1 MYNLDAILS
10 SRGMTKKDLADRLGI
25 TKQGLNS
32 MKNPTLSNLEKVANA
47 LEIPLWMLFREE
59 QVDNL
64 DGAIITINGV
74 KYRLT
79 RME

>member
-64 DGAIITINGV
+64 DGGIITINGV

>member
-1 MYNLDAILS
+1 
-10 SRGMTKKDLADRLGI
+10 MTKKDLADRLGI

-64 DGAIITINGV
+64 DGGIITINGV

>member
-1 MYNLDAILS
+1 MYNLDAILT
-10 SRGMTKKDLADRLGI
+10 SRGMTKKDLADKLGI

-47 LEIPLWMLFREE
+47 LEIPLWRLFREE
-59 QVDNL
+59 QTDNL
-64 DGAIITINGV
+64 DGGIITINGA
-74 KYRLT
+74 KYKLT